1 VGTSSESRPSGPL
14 PPAAAA
20 PEPPDSP
27 APESGGHFRALKGGA
42 AKARKQADDTLKW
55 FDDRRDTSRS
65 VGIVFTAYE
74 QDRDA
79 GGGLMAGA
87 LAYRMF
93 LWTLPAALVGVAGLG
108 FLSLAN
114 SDDPAR
120 AVRDIGITSIPAQSI
135 DQAAQNASQAR
146 WLALIVGVVL
156 LYMASIALIRAL
168 WTVHMLV
175 WRTPGVRPRSRT
187 VLVGKLLLICV
198 VVAGLTSLTSLIRD
212 GSTGFGVLAVV
223 LELTVYAVAWWAAS
237 TQLPHGN
244 SSLWTLIPG
253 ALLFAVGVQGLQ
265 LFVVYYLAGH
275 AVRASQLYGTLGVA
289 AALLLG
295 LYFVGR
301 LIILSAELNRAVW
314 ARSATGRAALE
325 AEPSSI

>member
-1 VGTSSESRPSGPL
+1 MTSESSSSGPL
-14 PPAAAA
+14 PTPAA

-27 APESGGHFRALKGGA
+27 APDAEGRFRALKGGA

-55 FDDRRDTSRS
+55 LDDRRDTNRS

-114 SDDPAR
+114 ADDPAK
-120 AVRDIGITSIPAQSI
+120 AVRDMGITSIPAQSI

-146 WLALIVGVVL
+146 WLALIVGIVL
-156 LYMASIALIRAL
+156 LYMASIALIRAV

-175 WRTPGVRPRSRT
+175 WRTPGVRPRNRT
-187 VLVGKLLLICV
+187 VLVGKLLLIIV
-198 VVAGLTSLTSLIRD
+198 AVAGLTSLISLIRD
-212 GSTGFGVLAVV
+212 GSTGFGLLAVV
-223 LELTVYAVAWWAAS
+223 LEFTVYAVAWWLAS
-237 TQLPHGN
+237 MQLPHSN
-244 SSLWTLIPG
+244 ASWWALIPG
-253 ALLFAVGVQGLQ
+253 ALLFAVGVQALQ
-265 LFVVYYLAGH
+265 LFVDYYLAGH

-295 LYFVGR
+295 LYVVGR
-301 LIILSAELNRAVW
+301 VIILSAELNRAVW
-314 ARSATGRAALE
+314 LRSAAGRAAE
-325 AEPSSI
+325 TSAT

>member
-1 VGTSSESRPSGPL
+1 MASESPHSGPL
-14 PPAAAA
+14 PSAAV
-20 PEPPDSP
+20 PEPPDRP
-27 APESGGHFRALKGGA
+27 AATPTGHFRRLKAGA
-42 AKARKQADDTLKW
+42 VKTRKRADDTVKW
-55 FDDRRDTSRS
+55 FDDRRETSRS

-93 LWTLPAALVGVAGLG
+93 LWTLPAALVGIAGLG

-114 SDDPAR
+114 ADDPAR
-120 AVRDIGITSIPAQSI
+120 AVRDMGITSIPAQSI
-135 DQAAQNASQAR
+135 DQAASNASQAR
-146 WLALIVGVVL
+146 WLALIFGVVL
-156 LYMASIALIRAL
+156 LYMASIALVRAL

-175 WRTPGVRPRSRT
+175 WRTPGVRPKSRT
-187 VLVGKLLLICV
+187 VLVAQLLLICV
-198 VVAGLTSLTSLIRD
+198 AVAGLTSLISLIRD
-212 GSTGFGVLAVV
+212 GSTGFGLIAVG
-223 LELTVYAVAWWAAS
+223 LEFTVYAVAWWAAS
-237 TQLPHGN
+237 TRLPHGT
-244 SSLWTLIPG
+244 SSLLTLIPG
-253 ALLFAVGVQGLQ
+253 ALLFAVGVQILQ

-314 ARSATGRAALE
+314 TRSAAGRAAAA
-325 AEPSSI
+325 AEPSSV